1 MGLQKKFDIKISL
14 CWWVNYWLIIYLK
27 NVLGKFLVTKI
38 IIKV

>member
-14 CWWVNYWLIIYLK
+14 CWWVNYWLIINLK